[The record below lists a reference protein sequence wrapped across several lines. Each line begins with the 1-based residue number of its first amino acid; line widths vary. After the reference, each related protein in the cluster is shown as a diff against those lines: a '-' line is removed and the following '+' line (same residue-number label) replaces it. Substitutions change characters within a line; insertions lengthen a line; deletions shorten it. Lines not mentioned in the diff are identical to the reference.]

1 MGPSRAK
8 WRASRP
14 GQADQVET
22 EGHDQARPPLLMRR
36 ADAAAEQH
44 VATLLRDVPVNPAQV
59 AELVRQRGVLVLSDV
74 TLPPTAPPVAAAAFL
89 IDPPARSADLS
100 GVGVAK
106 SWRRKGV
113 GRRLLTSALT
123 VLRAAGVDRVH
134 AWALP
139 TSQGASLLVSA
150 GFIADDYTADS
161 GGRIRFLL
169 LL

>member
-1 MGPSRAK
+1 
-8 WRASRP
+8 
-14 GQADQVET
+14 
-22 EGHDQARPPLLMRR
+22 MRR

-44 VATLLRDVPVNPAQV
+44 VAALLRDVPVNPAQV

-89 IDPPARSADLS
+89 IDPPARSADLI
-100 GVGVAK
+100 GIGVATP
-106 SWRRKGV
+106 WRRKGA

-134 AWALP
+134 AWAHP
-139 TSQGASLLVSA
+139 ASGGASLLVSA
-150 GFIADDYTADS
+150 GFLADDYTADS
-161 GGRIRFLL
+161 DGRIRFLL